1 MEYFTVPG
9 TLVNAFHTHV
19 TDSYSLAVVLI
30 LFLAWVS
37 GRLSCLPE
45 AYQEFLEGWVVCQKP
60 ATSQLPGW
68 TWLHLTKTQ
77 VNRCTSLFL
86 VACSWVEG
94 ATRRTEERS
103 LLALRCRG
111 LPEFCWSSV
120 LAPIAPLGNS
130 WHWPV
135 WPTVPC
141 WRLSVCRYLMWVANS
156 PKPSLGTVI
165 TPWTILSGF
174 RNDSLQWT
182 TSDLWS
188 PKF

>member
-9 TLVNAFHTHV
+9 TLANAFHTHLV
-19 TDSYSLAVVLI
+19 DSYSMAVVLT

-45 AYQEFLEGWVVCQKP
+45 AYRELLEGWVVCQTP

-77 VNRCTSLFL
+77 VNHCTSLFL
-86 VACSWVEG
+86 VACFWVEG

-111 LPEFCWSSV
+111 LLELCWSSV
-120 LAPIAPLGNS
+120 LAPTAPLGNS

-141 WRLSVCRYLMWVANS
+141 WHLSVCRYLMWVAIPCELLIRPS
-156 PKPSLGTVI
+156 PVWGL
-165 TPWTILSGF
+165 
-174 RNDSLQWT
+174 
-182 TSDLWS
+182 
-188 PKF
+188 